1 MFNSNIFR
9 QNGMESHSEM
19 IESLAEKALDYG
31 KISFKLA
38 KLKALS
44 KTSEV
49 ISSSVSN
56 SAVLYFAMSFLLFL
70 NLGIAIW
77 LGEFLGR
84 IFIGFFIIA
93 AFYGLV
99 AIFFYLFLHKWL
111 KRLANDY
118 FIEQVLK

>member
-1 MFNSNIFR
+1 
-9 QNGMESHSEM
+9 MESHSEM

-31 KISFKLA
+31 KISFKLV

-49 ISSSVSN
+49 FSSSLSH
-56 SAVLYFAMSFLLFL
+56 SAVLYFVMSFLLFL
-70 NLGIAIW
+70 NLGFAIW
-77 LGEFLGR
+77 IGEVLGR
-84 IFIGFFIIA
+84 IYIGFFIIA

-99 AIFFYLFLHKWL
+99 GIFFYLFLRKWF
-111 KRLANDY
+111 KRVANDY